1 MRTVAALLSYCFW
14 LSAGN
19 HAVQTDQKCGTPQVV
34 KPMFQFLR
42 VVGGTQA
49 KYGSHPWLWVTGKL
63 VPISSSQGARS
74 RVHPGQVS
82 VQNRGF
88 HFCGGAIL
96 TDSWILTA
104 AHCFPFVS
112 KDFLSCL
119 RVLVG
124 EFDLRADDEDEQ
136 AFTVKSVS
144 VHEKYNQAFP
154 MNYDIALV
162 ELDHHIR
169 MGARVRPIC
178 LPLPDLQIPPW
189 TNCVV
194 AGWGKTRESLYFFD
208 HSALQKYWNPLKF
221 FNIFIF
227 FNNRCILGG
236 FYVIVKY
243 KTVQNC
249 KMKGK

>member
-14 LSAGN
+14 ISAGN
-19 HAVQTDQKCGTPQVV
+19 HAVHTDQKCGTPQVV

-49 KYGSHPWLWVTGKL
+49 KYGSHPWL
-63 VPISSSQGARS
+63 
-74 RVHPGQVS
+74 VS

-112 KDFLSCL
+112 KDFLSCV

-194 AGWGKTRESLYFFD
+194 AGWGKTRESLYFFN

-227 FNNRCILGG
+227 FNNRCILGW
-236 FYVIVKY
+236 ILCNSQI
-243 KTVQNC
+243 QNSAEL
-249 KMKGK
+249 